1 MTIVN
6 ERFRVFQEWLLS
18 RRIICYTEL
27 GVLLQCR
34 SDGEVLFGDEF
45 PGRVENRSD
54 AELAI
59 KSSLRVNLRSGGAE
73 SIHSSWEEVV
83 TQYSKRKLTQ
93 PAKDRVIALSVT
105 TKEFEFAWQRALG
118 FALNPASGLFPD
130 RMRSGLL
137 WEQAERGPHRRLGNF
152 PTWSW
157 TSIDSGVVWGH
168 HAPNKDAHRLVASRI
183 SIRKD
188 MCAFVDIIPVHR
200 AQLGELH
207 NVLGHGATSSTAAA
221 AATVATT
228 LTSTAAAA
236 AAAAKG
242 KAPITSI
249 GVDEDNF
256 AVLRLRARLIPIL
269 VKGYFASKE
278 RLYVATDTSGHPARE
293 YAYRHDMQRT
303 VAVPS
308 AADILA
314 GWASLEHP
322 DFQDDAVFGS
332 TGPSIYALVVSE
344 LRISGDA
351 SWGLGYFSGTYK
363 AYNILCVVETDR
375 LAGGFERAGRGAI
388 FGKEA
393 ERAVELATTRDVWLV

>member
-1 MTIVN
+1 M
-6 ERFRVFQEWLLS
+6 F
-18 RRIICYTEL
+18 
-27 GVLLQCR
+27 LQCR
-34 SDGEVLFGDEF
+34 SDGEVLYGDEF
-45 PGRVENRSD
+45 PGRIENRTD
-54 AELAI
+54 AELAV
-59 KSSLRVNLRSGGAE
+59 KSSLRVKLRSGGAE
-73 SIHSSWEEVV
+73 SIHSSWEEIV

-118 FALNPASGLFPD
+118 FALSHASGLFPD

-137 WEQAERGPHRRLGNF
+137 WEQAERGPHRRLDNF

-168 HAPNKDAHRLVASRI
+168 HAPNKNANRLIASRI
-183 SIRKD
+183 STRKD

-207 NVLGHGATSSTAAA
+207 NILGHGATSSTAAA
-221 AATVATT
+221 ATVATT
-228 LTSTAAAA
+228 PTSTA

-242 KAPITSI
+242 KAPMLSI

-278 RLYVATDTSGHPARE
+278 RLYVATDTSGHPARDFT
-293 YAYRHDMQRT
+293 YHHDMQRT
-303 VAVPS
+303 VAVPLAS
-308 AADILA
+308 DLLA

-322 DFQDDAVFGS
+322 DFQDDAVFSS

-363 AYNILCVVETDR
+363 AYNVLYVVETDK

-393 ERAVELATTRDVWLV
+393 ERAVELSKTRDVWLV